1 MKLNSL
7 YPVICTQN
15 LEQLKEYYMT
25 LFEFELTFDS
35 DWYVSLKFKQEPR
48 FELALLDPS
57 LESLPEAFQKSVQGL
72 LINME
77 VEDVD
82 KEYKRLTS
90 FRPDIVLDIRTEEWG
105 QRHFIIKDPAGV
117 LIDVIQNIEPGD
129 EYKDQYQ

>member
-1 MKLNSL
+1 
-7 YPVICTQN
+7 
-15 LEQLKEYYMT
+15 MT
-25 LFEFELTFDS
+25 LFELDITFDS
-35 DWYVSLKFKQEPR
+35 DWYVSLKFKQEPH

-57 LESLPEAFQKSVQGL
+57 HESLPEAFQKPVQGL

-82 KEYKRLTS
+82 KEYDRLTS
-90 FRPDIVLDIRTEEWG
+90 FGPDIVLDIRTEEWG
-105 QRHFIIKDPAGV
+105 QRHFMIKDPDGV